1 MLEKD
6 FEYYLLNK
14 AELLKQFG
22 NSFVVIQNEKI
33 MQSLPT
39 FKAALNFVNAQKGD
53 FLVQEVNE
61 LPDAATSML
70 SLK

>member
-6 FEYYLLNK
+6 FEYYLHNK
-14 AELLKQFG
+14 TELQKQFG
-22 NSFVVIQNEKI
+22 NSFVVIQNEQI
-33 MQSLPT
+33 MESLPT
-39 FKAALNFVNAQKGD
+39 FKDALNYLKYKKGD
-53 FLVQEVNE
+53 FLVQELNQ